1 MVSLSSLSQISS
13 SEYHLT
19 SNYIKIPITI
29 KSFHFDCNTIK
40 EKFIL
45 INIAGYIFE
54 DVIDKYNLNNIDK
67 KKLGNFIENVSMRY
81 HNNYFHNFQHA
92 INVLQMTWLLLNE
105 TNIIQK
111 INSNVLF
118 GLLISALCHDIDHPG
133 NTNSYEINSMSKRAI
148 IYNDISILENHHCS
162 VTFELLIQNELDKCF
177 NSSDFKEFRKTV
189 IDCILSTDISK
200 HNDLMSNFI
209 SFDMSKYS
217 FASKEQIQIAQFIL
231 HCSDLSNIIKSFED
245 NVFWTKN
252 ILLEYYHQ
260 TLKEEFEGLPVLS
273 FMRAQD
279 DISMC
284 IHEIEFI
291 KNISQPLWELFI
303 EKNQTISII
312 KQYINSNLS
321 NWEQLLEEYKKESSF
336 ENM

>member
-1 MVSLSSLSQISS
+1 MASLSNFAQTSYK
-13 SEYHLT
+13 EYHLT
-19 SNYIKIPITI
+19 SDYIKIPITI
-29 KSFHFDCNTIK
+29 KSFHFDCNNIK

-54 DVIDKYNLNNIDK
+54 EVIDKYNLINIDK
-67 KKLGNFIENVSMRY
+67 VKLGRFIEIVSTYY

-92 INVLQMTWLLLNE
+92 VNVLQMTWLLLNE

-111 INSNVLF
+111 LSQNVLL
-118 GLLISALCHDIDHPG
+118 GLLIAALCHDIDHPG

-148 IYNDISILENHHCS
+148 IYNDMSVLENHHCS
-162 VTFELLIQNELDKCF
+162 VTFELFIKNDMDKCF
-177 NSSDFKEFRKTV
+177 GPADFKEFRKTV

-200 HNDLMSNFI
+200 HNDLINNFK
-209 SFDMSKYS
+209 SFDMSKCT
-217 FASKEQIQIAQFIL
+217 FTIKEQIQIAQFIL
-231 HCSDLSNIIKSFED
+231 HCADLSNIIKTFED
-245 NVFWTKN
+245 NLYWTKN
-252 ILLEYYHQ
+252 ILLEYYQQ
-260 TLKEEFEGLPVLS
+260 TLKEELEGLPVLS

-291 KNISQPLWELFI
+291 KNITQPLWELFI
-303 EKNQTISII
+303 EKTQNISII
-312 KQYINSNLS
+312 NKYISSNLS
-321 NWEQLLEEYKKESSF
+321 NWEKQLEEYKKESSF